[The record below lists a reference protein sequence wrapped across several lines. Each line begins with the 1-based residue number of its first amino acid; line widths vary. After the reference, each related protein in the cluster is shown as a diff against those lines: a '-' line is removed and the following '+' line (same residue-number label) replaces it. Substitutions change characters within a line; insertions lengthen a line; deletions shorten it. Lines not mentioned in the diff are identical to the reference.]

1 MQVYHPVSPFIRPV
15 SRNIEPLLFAQMR
28 QESHDPLQLIPEPEN
43 ILFR

>member
-1 MQVYHPVSPFIRPV
+1 MQVYHPVCPFIRPV

-28 QESHDPLQLIPEPEN
+28 QELHDPLQLIPEPEN